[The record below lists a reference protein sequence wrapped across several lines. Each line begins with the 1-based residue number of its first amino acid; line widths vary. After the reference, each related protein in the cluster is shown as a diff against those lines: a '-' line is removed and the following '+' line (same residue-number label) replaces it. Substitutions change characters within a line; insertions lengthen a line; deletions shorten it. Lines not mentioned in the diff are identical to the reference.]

1 MHGEYHVV
9 IKYYSQTHSIGGGC
23 QPLTTD
29 TGVAEEWTSMV
40 LRVNK
45 HNFCFVVIEFQLVY
59 VHAMTYISDTVLYT
73 QPCNIDIT
81 ILERYVE
88 LSIIGIDTKWDL
100 EQSPAGRSQSNP
112 LPTILYHYFRQT
124 EIGQSD
130 KNETTAEQLKDNFI
144 SKQSKSSYL

>member
-1 MHGEYHVV
+1 
-9 IKYYSQTHSIGGGC
+9 
-23 QPLTTD
+23 
-29 TGVAEEWTSMV
+29 MV

-88 LSIIGIDTKWDL
+88 LSIISIDTKWDL
-100 EQSPAGRSQSNP
+100 EQSPVERSQSNP